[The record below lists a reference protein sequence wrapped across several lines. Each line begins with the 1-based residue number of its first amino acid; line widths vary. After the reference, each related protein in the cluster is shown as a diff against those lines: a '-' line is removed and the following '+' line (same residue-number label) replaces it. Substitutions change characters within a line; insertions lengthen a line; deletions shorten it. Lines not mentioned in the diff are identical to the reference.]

1 MINLQNLISNPL
13 YQRAQEMTKGRS
25 KDEIKEI
32 ALNIC
37 REKGIDFNDA
47 YEQFISKFKG
57 VNL

>member
-13 YQRAQEMTKGRS
+13 YQRAQEMAKGKS
-25 KDEIKEI
+25 NEEIKEI

-37 REKGIDFNDA
+37 KEKGIDFNQA
-47 YEQFISKFKG
+47 FEQFKSQFKG